1 MTVLKALAASTFRV
15 DASSL
20 LRSVIEGCGYRLA
33 RWASSGRRD
42 FCSTRGSLCRP
53 AKTISDSFTFLSSFY
68 GVREIKRA
76 LWTRRYGVM
85 DVKYIQIPEGAPT
98 LELGEEIELGEET
111 EEIPEFFDARQKWPE
126 CISIG
131 WIRDQSN
138 CGSCWAVAA
147 AEVASDRMCI
157 NPPYYS
163 MMLSSE
169 DILSCCGRQCYQQE
183 ACRGGYPFAA
193 MNWWKTNGIVTGTEY
208 TDHQGCRPSMP
219 SYPRDYTQDKYFAEE
234 AYYVPGD
241 VTTIQREILAHG
253 PVEAAFRLFQDFYH
267 VGKRIYHGQ
276 VPYWLAVNSW
286 GAGWGDQG
294 LFRILR
300 GNNECG
306 FEDGIV
312 AALPRS

>member
-1 MTVLKALAASTFRV
+1 MIALLFF
-15 DASSL
+15 L
-20 LRSVIEGCGYRLA
+20 LFMVSVKSKEL
-33 RWASSGRRD
+33 SGQELLD
-42 FCSTRGSLCRP
+42 F
-53 AKTISDSFTFLSSFY
+53 
-68 GVREIKRA
+68 
-76 LWTRRYGVM
+76 RYGVM

-98 LELGEEIELGEET
+98 LEPKLFKMLLK
-111 EEIPEFFDARQKWPE
+111 EEIPEFFDARQKWPK
-126 CISIG
+126 CNSIG

-183 ACRGGYPFAA
+183 ACQGGYPFAA

-208 TDHQGCRPSMP
+208 TDHQGCRPYSIRP
-219 SYPRDYTQDKYFAEE
+219 CPGCSIRSAPRCQQQCQQSYPRNYTQDKYFAEK

-253 PVEAAFRLFQDFYH
+253 PVEAAFRLFQDFYY
-267 VGKRIYHGQ
+267 VGKRIYHHTWGQQVGGHAVKIIGWGVEGQ

-306 FEDGIV
+306 FEAGIV